1 VDSTGVIIERLDE
14 HIQTRD
20 IEKNFRIKKTKHT
33 YCGAMYTKLKTTRQ
47 LRYTMQSYV
56 GRECGVEVYETMGTV
71 WVEEGNG
78 WNVMRVIGDGK
89 VWAGGYV
96 CMAFELMGRPEGE
109 DVVQSQW
116 MEEWVNHCR

>member
-1 VDSTGVIIERLDE
+1 MQTLVARSLNVAIAVFEMSRDAHLCNVRIKVSRLVDSTGVIIERLDE

-89 VWAGGYV
+89 V
-96 CMAFELMGRPEGE
+96 
-109 DVVQSQW
+109 
-116 MEEWVNHCR
+116 